1 MTALWMVGGA
11 LVALWLM
18 AGPKRI
24 VPQPGSRW
32 SIDLRATNIMAAD
45 LEADMRASTA
55 AKGNKLLSFKQ
66 TGPDTYHLVVEY
78 GPSGESVI
86 WVERP
91 VYTTG
96 NVVLTT
102 LNARVM

>member
-1 MTALWMVGGA
+1 MTALWMVAAGIA
-11 LVALWLM
+11 ALWIM
-18 AGPKRI
+18 SGPKRL
-24 VPQPGSRW
+24 VPTPGSRW
-32 SIDLRATNIMAAD
+32 SIDLRATNISPVQ

-66 TGPDTYHLVVEY
+66 TNANTYHLVIEY
-78 GPSGESVI
+78 GPAGDSVI

-91 VYTTG
+91 VHTPG

-102 LNARVM
+102 IDARKM

>member
-1 MTALWMVGGA
+1 MTALWMVGAG
-11 LVALWLM
+11 LIALWIM
-18 AGPKRI
+18 SGPKRV
-24 VPQPGSRW
+24 VPPPGSRW
-32 SIDLRATNIMAAD
+32 SIDLRATNIARAE

-66 TGPDTYHLVVEY
+66 TGADTYHLVIEY
-78 GPSGESVI
+78 GPKGDSVI

-91 VYTTG
+91 VHTPG

-102 LNARVM
+102 IDARKM

>member
-1 MTALWMVGGA
+1 MIGGG

-24 VPQPGSRW
+24 VPTPGSRW
-32 SIDLRATNIMAAD
+32 SIDLRATNIAPAQ

-66 TGPDTYHLVVEY
+66 TGADTYHLVIEY
-78 GPSGESVI
+78 GAAGDSVI

-91 VYTTG
+91 VSTPG

-102 LNARVM
+102 IDARKM